1 MPKTYKKSIIRK
13 KNKARSRERPRSRRR
28 AGRVDEE
35 RARALLEIIELR
47 QAINSISS
55 LLVLKASEYRAYIND
70 VSTTHGYN
78 HKNIPI
84 VLLRLVTQIDNVLKR
99 ITHLLRCHN
108 DYLFLQAELE
118 QNGYNNMVSFIDLTL
133 TSMEEVEQRMQR
145 YTLTKLDDYVGAQL
159 GIEIQPVIRNRTYRM
174 ADAITR
180 HPDSERTRAITR
192 KTRSR

>member
-35 RARALLEIIELR
+35 RASALLEIIELR
-47 QAINSISS
+47 QAINRTSS

-133 TSMEEVEQRMQR
+133 TNMEEVEQRMQR

-159 GIEIQPVIRNRTYRM
+159 GFEIQPVIRNRTYRM